1 MVSIVFLSLLYLVG
15 IGRGFSDKEGIQ
27 SCIEMICGNLN
38 SVCLFSIITLLNWYF
53 NLNNLEIELLR
64 YMTTIRWM
72 SVRQG
77 FFIDSVLRCSRST
90 WMCRIFHRI
99 GDACCK
105 WSIRFAYTW
114 YNTTSFNN
122 GDFNYGGMTYTTWME
137 HSSKPSTTSY
147 YHQRHICSYW
157 ILDILCLYQWYNENS
172 NHYSL
177 FLVGTMRTTIRTA
190 ITRRVA
196 IINRGVQRVYRIA
209 GDFLIGHDH
218 SFGTTQQP

>member
-64 YMTTIRWM
+64 YRTTIRGM

-77 FFIDSVLRCSRST
+77 FFIDSVLWCSRSS
-90 WMCRIFHRI
+90 WISPIFHRI

-105 WSIRFAYTW
+105 RSIRFTNTW
-114 YNTTSFNN
+114 YNTTSLNN
-122 GDFNYGGMTYTTWME
+122 GDFNYGGMIYVIGAFVQTVNNVTL
-137 HSSKPSTTSY
+137 PSLLST
-147 YHQRHICSYW
+147 YW
-157 ILDILCLYQWYNENS
+157 ILDILCLYHWCYEN
-172 NHYSL
+172 NKCYSL
-177 FLVGTMRTTIRTA
+177 FA
-190 ITRRVA
+190 RRWYD
-196 IINRGVQRVYRIA
+196 NLSRVYRVCWR
-209 GDFLIGHDH
+209 FLDW
-218 SFGTTQQP
+218 SWP